1 MIQTR
6 RILKYACA
14 VLVLLAVSAGC
25 VLAAARRGNNF
36 HAISDGEAY
45 RSAQPTAGEIEAY
58 KIKYNI
64 STIIN
69 LRGSNSGKSWYDSE
83 IQISKDLGIDH
94 IDFDMS
100 SKKELT
106 SEKALSLIRLM
117 EFAPKPILIHCREG
131 ADRSG
136 LAAAF
141 YLAAVKKSGEAAAE
155 RQLSIRFG
163 HVAIPFVGT
172 YAMDRTFESME
183 PAFGFSGS

>member
-1 MIQTR
+1 
-6 RILKYACA
+6 
-14 VLVLLAVSAGC
+14 
-25 VLAAARRGNNF
+25 
-36 HAISDGEAY
+36 
-45 RSAQPTAGEIEAY
+45 
-58 KIKYNI
+58 
-64 STIIN
+64 
-69 LRGSNSGKSWYDSE
+69 
-83 IQISKDLGIDH
+83 
-94 IDFDMS
+94 
-100 SKKELT
+100 
-106 SEKALSLIRLM
+106 LM
-117 EFAPKPILIHCREG
+117 EFAPKPILIHCREC